1 MYIHQIDITTNVT
14 IPLAKVETENPYARA
29 LTVHSTK
36 NVCTYNKMYKNIKT
50 LQH

>member
-29 LTVHSTK
+29 LTVQSTK
-36 NVCTYNKMYKNIKT
+36 NVCP
-50 LQH
+50 